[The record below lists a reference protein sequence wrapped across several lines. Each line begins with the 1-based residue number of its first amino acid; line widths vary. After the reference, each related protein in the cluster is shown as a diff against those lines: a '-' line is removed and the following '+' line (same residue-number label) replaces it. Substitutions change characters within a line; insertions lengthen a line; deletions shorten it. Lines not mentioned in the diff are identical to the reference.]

1 MGSRSTTSL
10 ASVEFDHLRA
20 LLQETRVNSGVS
32 QKGLSLMIGRPRT
45 FMAKV
50 EGGIRRLDVVELLEV
65 LRALNVDPVDF
76 MKELVVRCKTSDPPR
91 SHA

>member
-1 MGSRSTTSL
+1 
-10 ASVEFDHLRA
+10 
-20 LLQETRVNSGVS
+20 
-32 QKGLSLMIGRPRT
+32 MIGRPRT